1 MIYKLENAI
10 TPNIRPEISMF
21 RKGMSELQT
30 INLLVLLML
39 SALSLIIII
48 SPYTIHAYGQVSTNG
63 IKTWVDKENNIK
75 ILLRTTP
82 DPPTIGTPSVL
93 RFTVQNLQTG
103 KHVPHLLAHVVIL
116 GANITNREATFQLNN
131 ISAVDGDFSINL
143 IFPAEGSYQVITKVT
158 SSSKTHDVA
167 SLASFIV
174 VVPTTRSAGLN
185 FSEGNYIIWIGLLV
199 ASAVGAGSFLI
210 VKMYSKYS

>member
-103 KHVPHLLAHVVIL
+103 KPVPHLLAHTVIL
-116 GANITNREATFQLNN
+116 GANITNQEATFQLNN
-131 ISAVDGDFSINL
+131 ISAIDGDFSINL
-143 IFPAEGSYQVITKVT
+143 IFPGEGSYQVITKVT

-174 VVPTTRSAGLN
+174 VVPTTRS
-185 FSEGNYIIWIGLLV
+185 EGNYIIWIGLLI